1 MSVSEHKSLFN
12 YKTNASPAESVAV
25 NVELDTGVDTVAK
38 VDDVDAVA
46 ATEPED
52 PTNYIP
58 IGVRPLEP
66 LGKA

>member
-1 MSVSEHKSLFN
+1 MK
-12 YKTNASPAESVAV
+12 
-25 NVELDTGVDTVAK
+25 VELDADVDAVAN

-52 PTNYIP
+52 PTNIIP